1 MKVSIIIPVYN
12 GHDFL
17 ERCLD
22 SVINQIYKN
31 IEIIIVDDASTD
43 DTKEII
49 KKYSEKDKRIIPFY
63 QSKNKGVSAARN
75 TGLKAAT
82 GDYIVF
88 LDSDDTIT
96 KEAIRRMID
105 LANKYNSDFIDSYH
119 VLEYTKKNGKT
130 VSFTEKKVPK
140 KVLILGTINDNDKI
154 LDMATY
160 MTGKLIKKK
169 LLDGLKFDEDLKCYE
184 DMALEHELKTRVKN
198 YVFMNRC
205 IYRYYQRSDSLVNT
219 LGLNHLCFIDASKK
233 VKEVYKNYD
242 KNIKDKIEAL
252 LVSNM
257 FLTCLTKITKNDK
270 SLEENTEI
278 SKQFLI
284 DITKVFPN
292 YKDNSKISKFI
303 KKNIDKFINN
313 DQKLSKFI
321 KKTKKINFIMLYFT
335 FLSIINKYKVKN
347 RLEN

>member
-1 MKVSIIIPVYN
+1 MKVSIIVPVYN

-22 SVINQIYKN
+22 SVVNQVYKN

-63 QSKNKGVSAARN
+63 QSENKGVSAARN

-105 LANKYNSDFIDSYH
+105 LSIKYNSDFVDSYH
-119 VLEYTKKNGKT
+119 ILEYTKKNGKT

-160 MTGKLIKKK
+160 MTGKLIKKN
-169 LLDGLKFDEDLKCYE
+169 LLKGLKFDEDLKCYE
-184 DMALEHELKTRVKN
+184 DMVLEHELKTRINN

-233 VKEVYKNYD
+233 VKEIYINYD
-242 KNIKDKIEAL
+242 KKIKDKIEAL

-257 FLTCLTKITKNDK
+257 FLTCLTKIIKNDK
-270 SLEENTEI
+270 TLEENTKI
-278 SKQFLI
+278 SKQFLV
-284 DITKVFPN
+284 DVTKVFPN
-292 YKDNSKISKFI
+292 YKDNPKISKFI
-303 KKNIDKFINN
+303 KKNIEKFINN

-321 KKTKKINFIMLYFT
+321 KKTKNINFVRIYFL

-347 RLEN
+347 RLED